1 MPPRLTGVP
10 LEFDKGCNDDRN
22 TDLSP
27 DWLVYHLG
35 NLSPHW
41 LIGVPLEYY
50 DGCNDD
56 WTDEGPEEPPV
67 DAKDG
72 GQVDHLL
79 DIGEE
84 LAAPIDPRHLHY
96 LLKDSVQY

>member
-1 MPPRLTGVP
+1 MMAGIPIY
-10 LEFDKGCNDDRN
+10 
-22 TDLSP
+22 SP
-27 DWLVYHLG
+27 DWLEYLIG

-41 LIGVPLEYY
+41 LIGVPLKYD

-67 DAKDG
+67 DAEDG

-79 DIGEE
+79 NIGEE
-84 LAAPIDPRHLHY
+84 PAAPVDPRHLNY